1 LGVMCVRKIKMDFN
15 ICPICKARLKMKLLG
30 YKAICQ
36 RCNIQP
42 EESGLTKGLQIV
54 TLIIGFISMTLLQKQ
69 GTERILAENPADI
82 FWALFPYYLSIV
94 FYVGLAVGIA
104 NYVIRNYFAIYE
116 PPRNT

>member
-1 LGVMCVRKIKMDFN
+1 
-15 ICPICKARLKMKLLG
+15 MKLLG